1 MTAWPEPLIGF
12 WLKMS
17 IGSRISLPFTRCL
30 YFDPV
35 MKKLLLVL
43 GSGRS
48 GTSLLMQFFVNLG
61 ITISDNVIEENVSNP
76 AGFYEDADLRA
87 VHTKLLAD
95 LFSHPSLQLPRDW
108 QSESCTVTAVDEI
121 KKVLLGYPVAVTGFH
136 ALKDPLIN
144 CFLPMWIRIFNQCK
158 IVPIF
163 FFANRDAA
171 SVISSF
177 ISQYNYPPHLAELV
191 WLNRTVDALHFSA
204 YDVMFVQY
212 EDWRARP
219 TTTGNEIVSY
229 FDPKRSLNPDVDA
242 ISYSIYRPNLDRAS
256 HIDYAIENPF
266 VIRLSRFLSGCRGS
280 EYDRDA
286 LRGIVREC
294 REAMEGFKGWHQL
307 ANDAKRKLAS
317 TTLKLEKATTEL
329 TKLKSLELRVRELE
343 IEKRQ
348 SEQLSQQVLRLQWQ
362 LDHFSS
368 LSS

>member
-1 MTAWPEPLIGF
+1 
-12 WLKMS
+12 
-17 IGSRISLPFTRCL
+17 
-30 YFDPV
+30 

-61 ITISDNVIEENVSNP
+61 ITISDNVIAENISNP
-76 AGFYEDADLRA
+76 AGFYEDADLRS

-95 LFSHPSLQLPRDW
+95 LFSHPSLQLPHDW
-108 QSESCTVTAVDEI
+108 QSQSCTVAAVEEI
-121 KKVLLGYPVAVTGFH
+121 KKVLLAYPTAATGFH

-163 FFANRDAA
+163 FFANRDAS

-177 ISQYNYPPHLAELV
+177 IAQYNYPPHLAELV
-191 WLNRTVDALHFSA
+191 WLNRTVDALHFSG

-212 EDWRARP
+212 EDWRARAKA
-219 TTTGNEIVSY
+219 TGNEIVSY
-229 FDPKRSLNPDVDA
+229 FDSSRVVKGDVDA
-242 ISYSIYRPNLDRAS
+242 ISSSIYRPNLDRAS
-256 HIDYAIENPF
+256 HVDYAIENPF
-266 VIRLSRFLSGCRGS
+266 VVRLSRFLSSCRGS

-294 REAMEGFKGWHQL
+294 RDAMEGFKGWHQL

-317 TTLKLEKATTEL
+317 TTLKLEKVTTEVA
-329 TKLKSLELRVRELE
+329 KLKPLELRVRELE
-343 IEKRQ
+343 VEKLQ
-348 SEQLSQQVLRLQWQ
+348 SDQLSQQVLRLQWQ
-362 LDHFSS
+362 LDHFST